1 MAKAEEVGA
10 SSNVAVVDSGANLV
24 AFLRMDDAM
33 LGSADVAIRK
43 ARTAALFHMTT
54 ESLGSFAQPGQPL
67 YGIEATNGGLIL
79 FGGGAPIT
87 DPSGAVIGGIG
98 VSGSTVEI
106 DTMLAG
112 LGAGS
117 C

>member
-1 MAKAEEVGA
+1 
-10 SSNVAVVDSGANLV
+10 
-24 AFLRMDDAM
+24 
-33 LGSADVAIRK
+33 
-43 ARTAALFHMTT
+43 
-54 ESLGSFAQPGQPL
+54 
-67 YGIEATNGGLIL
+67 L